1 MKYPIFDS
9 IIKNIENEIT
19 KRGIVPS
26 KFKVWKESTIQ
37 ATGLELTLDIQGHSS
52 GVKEITI
59 NFDWD
64 SFREAKLAHQMKGM
78 KKHPLVKR
86 KDLIDSKV
94 ALTLDIETAWH
105 FDEEQITRL
114 ETAGDA
120 DARIR
125 YASEWMKALN
135 NEISLLTPLEKS
147 INRWHIEVDGDKHGK
162 FLSAMS
168 LLTYQQYALH
178 DITELGE
185 IHAKVTGKLQ
195 AILSRS
201 LRILELAGRTRPEA
215 A

>member
-19 KRGIVPS
+19 KRGIVPT
-26 KFKVWKESTIQ
+26 KFKVWKESTIH
-37 ATGLELTLDIQGHSS
+37 ATGLELTLDIHGHPS

-78 KKHPLVKR
+78 KKHPLVNR
-86 KDLIDSKV
+86 KDLIESKV
-94 ALTLDIETAWH
+94 GLTLDIETAWH
-105 FDEEQITRL
+105 FDEEQIIRL
-114 ETAGDA
+114 ETAGNV
-120 DARIR
+120 DARIK

-135 NEISLLTPLEKS
+135 NEISSLTPFEKS
-147 INRWHIEVDGDKHGK
+147 ISRWHIEVDGDKHGK

-168 LLTYQQYALH
+168 LLTYQQYSLD
-178 DITELGE
+178 DITELGG
-185 IHAKVTGKLQ
+185 IHAKVSGKLQ
-195 AILSRS
+195 SILSRS
-201 LRILELAGRTRPEA
+201 LRILELAGRTRPKA